1 MRKIGRNSLLF
12 SLVFATCLLT
22 SCFFLTYDF
31 NEEDSCYNRLD
42 IAETSDVPN
51 RADEPDRTNEPL
63 VISSGE
69 AKELMEGEEN
79 YILLDVRTEEEFLE
93 GHIQGAILI
102 PYDEMA
108 NRAEAELT
116 DKDAAILI
124 YCRSGRRSAIA
135 AEILAEMGYARVY
148 DFGGI
153 LDWPYEVVR

>member
-1 MRKIGRNSLLF
+1 LIF
-12 SLVFATCLLT
+12 SLFLASSLLT
-22 SCFFLTYDF
+22 SCLFLAYEL
-31 NEEDSCYNRLD
+31 NEVDSSYNGSDIIETPDELD
-42 IAETSDVPN
+42 GI
-51 RADEPDRTNEPL
+51 DEPDETDEADRSGESL
-63 VISSGE
+63 VISSSE
-69 AKELMEGEEN
+69 AKELMEGEGN

-116 DKDAAILI
+116 DKDVAILI

-135 AEILAEMGYARVY
+135 ADILASMGYTRVY

-153 LDWPYEVVR
+153 LDWSYEVVR